1 MTSAVTTTPPP
12 PPAPATPPP
21 LTPGGRTA
29 VRVLLVVAAS
39 VLVIGTVAGLGV
51 SAFGLSALRVTNDTS
66 ALPAGMRSLTIDTT
80 GSPAMVHIVADRNA
94 AEPRVDL
101 RQVDSTRSAQAA
113 LNVVNDG
120 AGTKVSFSGP
130 HGAFMDWHR
139 GGELTVTLPPALAQR
154 LSVTVQQEDG
164 ALRADADLDQL
175 IARMSDGA
183 VFLSGSARRIEIDSR
198 DGAVVTRDP
207 ISVTESIRVDSRDG
221 KVGLDFKDAPPR
233 TVDVTARDGSIAIA
247 LPAPGPYLVN
257 ASTGDRDAAAVVRVP
272 QTSDRKAAA
281 GVVTVRA
288 DDGDVDITTLG
299 RGEHE

>member
-1 MTSAVTTTPPP
+1 MTSALTTTPPP
-12 PPAPATPPP
+12 PASAAPPP

-29 VRVLLVVAAS
+29 VRVLLIVAAS
-39 VLVIGTVAGLGV
+39 VLVVGTVAGLGV
-51 SAFGLSALRVTNDTS
+51 SAFGLSALRVTNDTRT
-66 ALPAGMRSLTIDTT
+66 LPAGMRSLTIDTT
-80 GSPAMVHIVADRNA
+80 GSPAMVHIVTDRSA

-101 RQVDSTRSAQAA
+101 RQVDSRRSAQAA
-113 LNVVNDG
+113 LDVANDG
-120 AGTKVSFSGP
+120 TGTRVSFSAP
-130 HGAFMDWHR
+130 SGAFMDWHR
-139 GGELTVTLPPALAQR
+139 GGDLTVTLPPELAQR

-175 IARMSDGA
+175 VARMSDGA

-198 DGAVVTRDP
+198 DGAVITRDP
-207 ISVTESIRVDSRDG
+207 ISVTESFRVDSRDG
-221 KVGLDFKDAPPR
+221 KVSLDFKAAPR

-247 LPAPGPYLVN
+247 LPAAGPYLVN
-257 ASTGDRDAAAVVRVP
+257 ANTGDQDAAAVVRVP

-281 GVVTVRA
+281 AVITARA